1 MRSGGAREPMFN
13 LPGSLVFVIAFL
25 ALVHLVR
32 DVWLTAEA
40 DAMLLQALS
49 FVPGRFTFS
58 FNPDGIADELTQLAN
73 TGSRNAVLAAQFFL
87 GDGHADGWSMFTYS
101 ILHADWTHLGMN
113 VLWLAAFGA
122 PVALRFGTMR
132 TLAFFLVAAA
142 AGAGAHYLARPL
154 DLTPV
159 VGASASVSGM
169 MAAAL
174 RFIFQP
180 GAPLGKALDEPLP
193 SELSVRVPAAP
204 LRAALRDPRVLQFSA
219 LWFAINL
226 LIGLFAVPL
235 GISDAGVAWEAHAG
249 GFIAGFLL
257 FGFFDPASRV
267 YWRPQPPRA
276 A

>member
-32 DVWLTAEA
+32 DIWLTAEA

-58 FNPDGIADELTQLAN
+58 FNPDGIADELTRLAN

-87 GDGHADGWSMFTYS
+87 GDGHGDGWSMFTYS

-132 TLAFFLVAAA
+132 TLAFLLVAAA
-142 AGAGAHYLARPL
+142 AGAGAHYLARPV

-193 SELSVRVPAAP
+193 PELAVRVPAAP
-204 LRAALRDPRVLQFSA
+204 LRAALRDRRVLQFSA

-267 YWRPQPPRA
+267 YRSQSPPLGA
-276 A
+276 

>member
-58 FNPDGIADELTQLAN
+58 FNPDGIADELTRLAN

-101 ILHADWTHLGMN
+101 ILHGDWTHLGMN

-257 FGFFDPASRV
+257 FGFFDPAPRV
-267 YWRPQPPRA
+267 HWRPQPPRA

>member
-1 MRSGGAREPMFN
+1 MRAGGAREPMFN

-40 DAMLLQALS
+40 DAAMLRELS
-49 FVPGRFTFS
+49 FVPGRFTFG
-58 FNPDGIADELTQLAN
+58 FNPDGVADELTRLARS
-73 TGSRNAVLAAQFFL
+73 GGRNSVLSAQYFL
-87 GDGHADGWSMFTYS
+87 GDGQGDAWSVFTYS

-122 PVALRFGTMR
+122 PVALRFGATR
-132 TLAFFLVAAA
+132 TLSFFLMTAG
-142 AGAGAHYLARPL
+142 AGAGAHYLSHPL

-180 GAPLGKALDEPLP
+180 GAPLGRPLYEPLP
-193 SELSVRVPAAP
+193 PELSVRVPAAP
-204 LRAALRDPRVLQFSA
+204 LRVALRDPRVLQFSA

-235 GISDAGVAWEAHAG
+235 GISDAGIAWEAHAG

-257 FGFFDPASRV
+257 FAFFDRAPVVIDAA
-267 YWRPQPPRA
+267 RA

>member
-1 MRSGGAREPMFN
+1 MKSGGAREPMFN

-49 FVPGRFTFS
+49 FVPGRFTFA
-58 FNPDGIADELTQLAN
+58 FNPDSVADELTRLAN

-87 GDGHADGWSMFTYS
+87 GDGHADGWSMFSYS

-122 PVALRFGTMR
+122 PVALRFGATR
-132 TLAFFLVAAA
+132 TLAFFLIAAA
-142 AGAGAHYLARPL
+142 AGAGAHYLARPV

-193 SELSVRVPAAP
+193 PELSVRVPASS
-204 LRAALRDPRVLQFSA
+204 LRAALRDRRVLQFSA

-257 FGFFDPASRV
+257 FGFFDPAPRA
-267 YWRPQPPRA
+267 YWRPQPPRDT
-276 A
+276 